1 LRRTLPGYHWG
12 MSGVPA
18 STIEGLEST
27 PQDVRGLWARRVGI
41 ALLSLALLA
50 AALGLL
56 GVRSTT
62 TEDAAE
68 GWTLRLEHA
77 AVARAGLD
85 VPFTVTV
92 TREGGFG
99 EKVTLAVTGE
109 YFDLYE
115 TQGFNPVPSETSR
128 DGELFYLTF
137 DAPPQG
143 ETLVVTYDA
152 YIQPAAQRGK
162 DGTVSVMDEGQPVV
176 SVDFGTSLWP

>member
-1 LRRTLPGYHWG
+1 MAKMPD
-12 MSGVPA
+12 

-27 PQDVRGLWARRVGI
+27 AQDVRGVWLRRLSI
-41 ALLSLALLA
+41 ALLALILLA
-50 AALGLL
+50 ALLGLL

-62 TEDAAE
+62 TEDAAD

-85 VPFTVTV
+85 VPFTATV
-92 TREGGFG
+92 THEGGFG

-128 DGELFYLTF
+128 DGELLYLTF
-137 DAPPQG
+137 DAPPDG

-152 YIQPAAQRGK
+152 YIQPAAQRGD
-162 DGTVSVMDEGQPVV
+162 DGTVSVMDKGLPVV
-176 SVDFGTSLWP
+176 SVDFETSLWP